1 MFMHSCLFLVLT
13 NYRLL
18 SRLGGVC
25 SIHEIG
31 GVNGREGLRAATLWQ
46 LGDILLSKSLWR
58 HHSLYSYIHGL
69 DRVQLRVVSNSDV
82 GTG

>member
-1 MFMHSCLFLVLT
+1 M
-13 NYRLL
+13 

-58 HHSLYSYIHGL
+58 HHSLDSYIHGL
-69 DRVQLRVVSNSDV
+69 DRVQLRIVSNSDAV
-82 GTG
+82 IR